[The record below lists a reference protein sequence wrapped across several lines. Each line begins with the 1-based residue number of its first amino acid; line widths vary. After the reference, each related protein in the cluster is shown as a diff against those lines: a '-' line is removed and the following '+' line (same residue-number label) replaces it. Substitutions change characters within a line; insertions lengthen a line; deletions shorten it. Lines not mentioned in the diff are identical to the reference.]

1 MRTFGIKVTRDGRF
15 WLIEVPE
22 IEQFTQARNRGEIEL
37 MARELISLC
46 LDVSIGDVAVR
57 IMD

>member
-15 WLIEVPE
+15 WRIEVPE
-22 IEQFTQARNRGEIEL
+22 IEQFTQGRNRGEIEL